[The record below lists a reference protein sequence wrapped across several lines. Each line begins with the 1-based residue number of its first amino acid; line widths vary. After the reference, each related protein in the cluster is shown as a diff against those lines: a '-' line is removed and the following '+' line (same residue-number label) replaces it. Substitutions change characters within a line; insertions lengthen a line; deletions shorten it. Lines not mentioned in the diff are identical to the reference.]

1 MNGSCQCRGG
11 KWTAHL
17 AGMVGGCGLLLARSL
32 DTARTSSMREGET
45 RNARRI
51 AGVERLAGLM
61 MVLFRVIDRK
71 CVISTGLTGEVE
83 ESVQLPHRSMTE
95 GSVRARDGDE
105 EWGVMLLR

>member
-1 MNGSCQCRGG
+1 M
-11 KWTAHL
+11 
-17 AGMVGGCGLLLARSL
+17 
-32 DTARTSSMREGET
+32 
-45 RNARRI
+45 

-83 ESVQLPHRSMTE
+83 ESVQLSNHSMTE
-95 GSVRARDGDE
+95 GSARDGVE

>member
-1 MNGSCQCRGG
+1 M
-11 KWTAHL
+11 
-17 AGMVGGCGLLLARSL
+17 AGMVGGCAPLLVRGL

-45 RNARRI
+45 RSARRI

-61 MVLFRVIDRK
+61 MVLFRGIDRK
-71 CVISTGLTGEVE
+71 CVASTGSTGEVE

-95 GSVRARDGDE
+95 GSVRARDGDD